1 MILMNIKDFLPPVLV
16 SFAKR
21 AKGLENSK
29 EYENFE
35 SAMKDCSSEAYE
47 NVELC
52 NMIADKTVLYIAS
65 LKERPYS
72 VNQTNVFLLAAIN
85 QYLIVNSTKEINI
98 LDFGG
103 ACGAHYFEVR
113 SLIPRDISIN
123 WYVVETEQMV
133 LSAMGRNLNNN
144 ELSFVSSIDDIKV
157 KTDFLHS
164 SSALQYVDAP
174 YHFIDRLLKMNA
186 NWLFFNRMMFN
197 ENDRDFV
204 TVQKSFLSSNGP
216 GKLPKGY
223 SDRMISYPHTTMSI
237 QKFDK
242 VILSQGYKGEW
253 VFLESSGSH
262 KIKNENICGR
272 GMLYIKN

>member
-1 MILMNIKDFLPPVLV
+1 MNIKDFIPPILV
-16 SFAKR
+16 GFAKR
-21 AKGLENSK
+21 ARGLENSK

-35 SAMKDCSSEAYE
+35 SAMKDCSSESYQ

-52 NMIADKTVLYIAS
+52 NMIADKTVLYGAL
-65 LKERPYS
+65 LKERPFS

-85 QYLIVNSTKEINI
+85 QYLIVNSTKEISI

-133 LSAMGRNLNNN
+133 LSAMGRSLNNN

-174 YHFIDRLLKMNA
+174 YQFIDRLLKVNA

-197 ENDRDFV
+197 ENDRDIV

-216 GKLPKGY
+216 GILPKGY

-237 QKFDK
+237 QKFNK
-242 VILSQGYKGEW
+242 IILSQGFKDEW

-272 GMLYIKN
+272 GMLYIKK